1 MILLLL
7 DESLKVEVF
16 FDTEDDQYE
25 DNVCMRF
32 EEDCPESE
40 RLFRHD
46 QTNVYITVAQATALA
61 HALLKAARTSD
72 QAAD

>member
-32 EEDCPESE
+32 EEDCPELCS
-40 RLFRHD
+40 R
-46 QTNVYITVAQATALA
+46 I
-61 HALLKAARTSD
+61 LLLRSFV
-72 QAAD
+72 